1 MFYLKYDKRSW
12 IEYTMGVCSHFK
24 LEHEEQ
30 RGKKMLKKKKK
41 KLGFVCGFIW
51 QGMGWFWK
59 KKKKKWKKYRTS
71 RGESVL
77 GFNFLRNT

>member
-41 KLGFVCGFIW
+41 
-51 QGMGWFWK
+51 
-59 KKKKKWKKYRTS
+59 
-71 RGESVL
+71 
-77 GFNFLRNT
+77 N